1 MTDSEIF
8 DLVHESVRKSVNQI
22 NRNNPIEQATYVQ
35 ALLFHSIG
43 LTAGTL
49 GDPDSVIDVC
59 VKIIQTVFDTLGW
72 HSHIELQQ
80 VTVKTT
86 PITFSIN

>member
-8 DLVHESVRKSVNQI
+8 DLVHESVRKGVNQI
-22 NRNNPIEQATYVQ
+22 NRDNPIEQEAYVQ

-43 LTAGTL
+43 LAAETL
-49 GDPDSVIDVC
+49 GDPESVIYIC
-59 VKIIQTVFDTLGW
+59 VNIIQKVFDTLGW